1 MRVTLLSIS
10 SSRNDQL
17 AENLKRRLLNCID
30 LVAAEARYH
39 FHCRRE
45 FKPNMSAG
53 STPGR
58 PTDQDRIS
66 HFNAVC
72 SCLESEAGI
81 HTLTEI
87 HNHMVE
93 IAGSEECVYSQKW
106 LKTKLKERYG
116 DHVTFSERDGK
127 ASKTC
132 FLIMVYY

>member
-1 MRVTLLSIS
+1 MFSKCTTLLSIC

-17 AENLKRRLLNCID
+17 AENLKRRSFD

-45 FKPNMSAG
+45 FKPNIPAG
-53 STPGR
+53 STHGR
-58 PTDQDRIS
+58 PTDQNRIS

-72 SCLESEAGI
+72 SWLESEAEI

-93 IAGSEECVYSQKW
+93 IAGSEESVYSQK
-106 LKTKLKERYG
+106 
-116 DHVTFSERDGK
+116 
-127 ASKTC
+127 
-132 FLIMVYY
+132 